1 MLGLLGVGDLRSKI
15 GQDGGKSSGRNLGGD
30 GARDKA
36 LKVVAKQVR
45 EGTGS
50 LGNGSLKGMKIL
62 VTGGSGR
69 LGKYVMEELAA
80 AGHWAINVDKNP
92 GESRRWGNYIG
103 VDLSN
108 AGQIYDVML
117 EVKPDAVVHLAADP
131 RAGYVPRN
139 HQFVSNVG
147 MTHSV
152 MMAAGDLGVRRIVY
166 ASSEQANGWSSG
178 NLCPPRFPFGEED
191 MTRPRSAYALS
202 KLMGEEI
209 AESIVAT
216 YPETSAVSLRIN
228 FITVPSDSEW
238 ISKRAEHWPGGHTNL
253 WAYLDARDAATAFR
267 LAVEA
272 PREVL
277 GHGHRA
283 YMVAAADNLTTF
295 ETRDAISRFFG
306 PEIEVSPE
314 LDVFG
319 STVDCARITKDLGWR
334 PVHSWRNA
342 LSPQSVE

>member
-1 MLGLLGVGDLRSKI
+1 
-15 GQDGGKSSGRNLGGD
+15 
-30 GARDKA
+30 
-36 LKVVAKQVR
+36 
-45 EGTGS
+45 
-50 LGNGSLKGMKIL
+50 
-62 VTGGSGR
+62 
-69 LGKYVMEELAA
+69 
-80 AGHWAINVDKNP
+80 
-92 GESRRWGNYIG
+92 
-103 VDLSN
+103 
-108 AGQIYDVML
+108 
-117 EVKPDAVVHLAADP
+117 
-131 RAGYVPRN
+131 
-139 HQFVSNVG
+139 
-147 MTHSV
+147 
-152 MMAAGDLGVRRIVY
+152 
-166 ASSEQANGWSSG
+166 
-178 NLCPPRFPFGEED
+178 

-228 FITVPSDSEW
+228 FITVPEDSDW
-238 ISKRAEHWPGGHTNL
+238 IEKRAGHWPGGHTNL

-267 LAVEA
+267 LAVES

-314 LDVFG
+314 LGAFG
-319 STVDCARITKDLGWR
+319 STVDCTRITKDLGWR